1 MQCTRITKCQSKPGA
16 SCAKQAGHHELLYPP
31 CRGNRLTAGSPV
43 PHLKAVALRAGSRER
58 ERESESE
65 REREREMDSG
75 AAIEMEEERTRAMER
90 ERERE
95 METTS
100 ENERR
105 ASDDTHDS
113 HHAHVSRCL
122 GDYRPGDGKATSGRL
137 RWR

>member
-58 ERESESE
+58 ERERESESE

-90 ERERE
+90 ERERNGDDE
-95 METTS
+95 REREES
-100 ENERR
+100 ERR
-105 ASDDTHDS
+105 
-113 HHAHVSRCL
+113 HA
-122 GDYRPGDGKATSGRL
+122 RL
-137 RWR
+137 PSCTRI